1 MSEITLELHD
11 LKSTVRGEEVPTAVV
26 LPSGYEDQKEPLPLL
41 ISLHGGGESR
51 DHIVQFAPFF
61 QTMFDQQILPPLAIV
76 GFSSGE
82 PYRAA

>member
-41 ISLHGGGESR
+41 ISLHGTEEGKAETTLSSLRPSSR
-51 DHIVQFAPFF
+51 PCSTSRSCPPRGFP
-61 QTMFDQQILPPLAIV
+61 LPGP
-76 GFSSGE
+76 
-82 PYRAA
+82 